1 MRAVVTA
8 VIAAIEAAAVALM
21 GMAVVVVPAA
31 LLWAVTFDLAAEPVS
46 VFAGAIGVWF
56 LAHLVPIGFDVGAEA
71 AVGLGLPQQAFEYPL
86 SLAPLGLTCVTIALA
101 VRAGLRFGGR
111 GGMGAAGV
119 LGGMVGFGAVALA
132 ALPVAAPLLHWSPE
146 WSILV
151 PVALYGACATVGFCV
166 RAARDGHD
174 WWLAAVRAAQRG
186 IARFG
191 LPGSAALPD
200 RAAAAVRIATA
211 LLLAVTVLAAVAV
224 AVTLVVHYV
233 QVVTL
238 SQSLQ
243 LDPLGALVVFLMQ
256 LVLLP
261 VLAIWAAS
269 WLTGAGFALGS
280 GSSVTP
286 FETLL
291 GPVPAVPM
299 FGAIPAGWD
308 GAGLLAPTLVVLVA
322 VAVGTLFSRR
332 PLLRRASWA
341 ATVAIAVSA
350 AVGAGLVLAGAGALA
365 SGGIGPDRL
374 TETGPSPWVF
384 GGFAAAELCVGL
396 VVGLAAGR
404 VDARRVATS
413 LPGLRGS
420 QDLPGEDSEAA
431 AAATVLGTDAEQET
445 VPLDEAVKDLRVKV
459 WPRAKRAEQA
469 DGKAAL
475 ESDPPQSGSQ
485 DQGQDQDDVETGV
498 IPDSVSDAASAPTAA
513 AAGPAA
519 ASGAEEAA
527 PGPAVDAD
535 ADADDLLRAYSWD
548 QRDRAGDA
556 AREAASRS
564 IPGAAA
570 GDGSASGADG
580 EAASKRRRGWPFGR
594 RDG

>member
-31 LLWAVTFDLAAEPVS
+31 LLWAITFDLAAEPVS
-46 VFAGAIGVWF
+46 VFAGALGVWF

-86 SLAPLGLTCVTIALA
+86 SLAPLGLTCITIALA

-132 ALPVAAPLLHWSPE
+132 ALPVAAPLLRWSPV
-146 WSILV
+146 WAVVV

-166 RAARDGHD
+166 RAARDCHD
-174 WWLAAVRAAQRG
+174 WWLAAVRAMQRG
-186 IARFG
+186 VAGLG

-211 LLLAVTVLAAVAV
+211 LLLAMTVLASVAV

-243 LDPLGALVVFLMQ
+243 LDPLGALVVFLLQ
-256 LVLLP
+256 LALLP
-261 VLAIWAAS
+261 VFAIWAAS

-308 GAGLLAPTLVVLVA
+308 GAGLLAPTLVVLAA
-322 VAVGTLFSRR
+322 VAVGALFSRR

-341 ATVAIAVSA
+341 ATIAIAVAA

-374 TETGPSPWVF
+374 TETGPAPWIF
-384 GGFAAAELCVGL
+384 GGLAAAELCVGL

-420 QDLPGEDSEAA
+420 DVLPGEDSAPG
-431 AAATVLGTDAEQET
+431 AATVLGTDAEEET
-445 VPLDEAVKDLRVKV
+445 VPLDEAVKDMRVKV
-459 WPRAKRAEQA
+459 WPRAKRAEA
-469 DGKAAL
+469 EEEPAR
-475 ESDPPQSGSQ
+475 ESDPPQSWSQ
-485 DQGQDQDDVETGV
+485 DQGQDQDEVETGV
-498 IPDSVSDAASAPTAA
+498 IPDSVRDAVSAPSAA

-570 GDGSASGADG
+570 GDGSASGIDG
-580 EAASKRRRGWPFGR
+580 EAATKRRRGWPFGR